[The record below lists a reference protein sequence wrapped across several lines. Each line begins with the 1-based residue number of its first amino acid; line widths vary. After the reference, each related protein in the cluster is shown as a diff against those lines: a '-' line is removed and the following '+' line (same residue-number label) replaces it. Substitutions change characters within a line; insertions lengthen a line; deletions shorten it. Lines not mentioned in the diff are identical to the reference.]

1 MAPTAAPVVSHGI
14 PSPTAKPKLSG
25 QDAKMPYQASPPSV
39 NRNTPNIRMI
49 RTPHIPS
56 FQSIQQAQVDS
67 GRLNGFIG
75 ARGVA
80 DEAHTKRMGVV
91 WH

>member
-1 MAPTAAPVVSHGI
+1 
-14 PSPTAKPKLSG
+14 
-25 QDAKMPYQASPPSV
+25 MPHRANPPSV

-49 RTPHIPS
+49 PTRHTPS
-56 FQSIQQAQVDS
+56 SQSIQQAQVDL
-67 GRLNGFIG
+67 GPLNGFIG
-75 ARGVA
+75 ARGVV

>member
-1 MAPTAAPVVSHGI
+1 
-14 PSPTAKPKLSG
+14 
-25 QDAKMPYQASPPSV
+25 
-39 NRNTPNIRMI
+39 MI
-49 RTPHIPS
+49 RTRHIPG
-56 FQSIQQAQVDS
+56 FQSIQQAQVDL

-75 ARGVA
+75 ACGVV

>member
-1 MAPTAAPVVSHGI
+1 MIPT
-14 PSPTAKPKLSG
+14 
-25 QDAKMPYQASPPSV
+25 
-39 NRNTPNIRMI
+39 R
-49 RTPHIPS
+49 HIPS
-56 FQSIQQAQVDS
+56 FKSIQQAQVDL

-75 ARGVA
+75 ARGVV